1 MIIGSATA
9 RFSAC
14 MSGRIVAA
22 HAGMW
27 QSLALMGSEVEQQ
40 PGFFA
45 RLGLAFKVLGDA
57 ELAGKLNALINKPEP
72 KIEAPKTPPQE
83 IVHASGLFV
92 LSMFQQEGRLI
103 DFLQQDVAAFSDE
116 EVGAAARV
124 VHGGC
129 RKALARLVTPARI
142 MKEDEGATVSVPS
155 GFDSNRIRL
164 TGNVTGQP
172 PFKGVLKHH
181 GWSATELKFPTL
193 AENMDYRVL
202 APAEVEL

>member
-1 MIIGSATA
+1 MGNEE
-9 RFSAC
+9 
-14 MSGRIVAA
+14 
-22 HAGMW
+22 
-27 QSLALMGSEVEQQ
+27 LAQ

-57 ELAGKLNALINKPEP
+57 TLAAKLSRLLVEPAPAKPAPPKAL
-72 KIEAPKTPPQE
+72 PQE
-83 IVHASGLFV
+83 KAHASGLFV
-92 LSMFQQEGRLI
+92 LSVLQQDGRLI

-129 RKALARLVTPARI
+129 RKALSRLVNTTRVLND
-142 MKEDEGATVSVPS
+142 EEGATVTVPS
-155 GFDSNRIRL
+155 GFDAGRIRL

-172 PFKGVLKHH
+172 PFKGSLKHH
-181 GWSATELKFPTL
+181 GWVATDLKFPTL
-193 AENMDYRVL
+193 SDSMDYRVL

>member
-1 MIIGSATA
+1 MEHDFGCRVA
-9 RFSAC
+9 
-14 MSGRIVAA
+14 GRE
-22 HAGMW
+22 GLW
-27 QSLALMGSEVEQQ
+27 QSLRDMGSEVEQL

-57 ELAGKLNALINKPEP
+57 SLAAQLERLLNKPEP
-72 KIEAPKTPPQE
+72 VNKTAKAVPQE
-83 IVHASGLFV
+83 KTHASGLFV
-92 LSMFQQEGRLI
+92 LSAFQQDGRLI

-129 RKALARLVTPARI
+129 RKALDRLLTPTRI
-142 MKEDEGATVSVPS
+142 LKDEEGASVTVPT
-155 GFDSNRIRL
+155 GFDANQIRL

-172 PFKGVLKHH
+172 PFKGTLKHH
-181 GWSATELKFPTL
+181 GWTATGLKFPTL

>member
-1 MIIGSATA
+1 
-9 RFSAC
+9 
-14 MSGRIVAA
+14 
-22 HAGMW
+22 
-27 QSLALMGSEVEQQ
+27 MGSEVEQE

-45 RLGLAFKVLGDA
+45 RLGLAFKVIGDPSLAA
-57 ELAGKLNALINKPEP
+57 EVERWLKKPGP
-72 KIEAPKTPPQE
+72 AKVPAPKAILQE
-83 IVHASGLFV
+83 KTHASGLFM
-92 LSMFQQEGRLI
+92 LSVFQQDGRLI

-129 RKALARLVTPARI
+129 RKALQRLLTPARI
-142 MKEDEGATVSVPS
+142 LKDEEGATVNVPAA
-155 GFDSNRIRL
+155 FDANQIRL

-172 PFKGVLKHH
+172 PFKGTLKHH
-181 GWSATELKFPTL
+181 GWTATELKFPTL